1 MKRVVVL
8 FAFVFASAAYAH
20 DTWIAPDRFD
30 RTCGA
35 VTLHMTSGQD
45 FDRVETTIDPARV
58 MRAYA
63 HLPGQ
68 RLAIKGIP
76 TKYSLDF
83 KVKVPKKGIAMVGVD
98 LAPKTLELTS
108 EQVDDY
114 LDEIAAADELRAYRK
129 LHPGRWRE
137 RYTKHAKTF
146 LRCGAPAPSDDFQ
159 IQAGMGL
166 ELVPQG
172 TDPTTLKAGDT
183 FRVILVAP
191 GKPLFRTIAL
201 ALVRQGQ
208 GRIAVIEPDAHGIAS
223 MELKEPGRYLLSAT
237 DLRHAD
243 GKDGL
248 DWESDFTTL
257 TFDVK
262 P

>member
-35 VTLHMTSGQD
+35 VTLHLTSGQN
-45 FDRVETTIDPARV
+45 FDHVETSIDPARV
-58 MRAYA
+58 VRAFA

-68 RLAIKGIP
+68 RLAIKGAP
-76 TKYSLDF
+76 KKYSLDF
-83 KVKVPKKGIAMVGVD
+83 TVKVPKKGIAIVGVD
-98 LAPKTLELTS
+98 LAPKTLELTP
-108 EQVDDY
+108 EQVEEY
-114 LDEIAAADELRAYRK
+114 LDEIGAADETRAYWK

-137 RYTKHAKTF
+137 RYAKHAKTF
-146 LRCGAPAPSDDFQ
+146 LRCGAPARGDEFQ
-159 IQAGMGL
+159 LQTGMGL

-172 TDPTTLKAGDT
+172 TDPTTLKVGDT

-191 GKPLFRTIAL
+191 KKPLFRTIAL
-201 ALVRQGQ
+201 ALVRQGAGQ
-208 GRIAVIEPDAHGIAS
+208 VANLEPDGQGIVS
-223 MELKEPGRYLLSAT
+223 VVLKEPGRYLLSAT
-237 DLRHAD
+237 DLRHAEE
-243 GKDGL
+243 KDL

>member
-1 MKRVVVL
+1 MKRLVVL
-8 FAFVFASAAYAH
+8 FAFVFASAASAH

-30 RTCGA
+30 RCGA

-58 MRAYA
+58 TQAYV
-63 HLPGQ
+63 HLPKQ
-68 RLAIKGIP
+68 RVAIKGVP

-83 KVKVPKKGIAMVGVD
+83 TVNVPKKGIAIVAVD
-98 LAPKTLELTS
+98 LAPKTLELTDA
-108 EQVDDY
+108 EVDEY
-114 LDEIAAADELRAYRK
+114 LDEIAAADEIRAYRK

-137 RYTKHAKTF
+137 RYTKHAKTM
-146 LRCGAPAPSDDFQ
+146 LRCGAPVEGDQFQ
-159 IQAGMGL
+159 LQSGMGL

-191 GKPLFRTIAL
+191 KKPLFRTTAL
-201 ALVRQGQ
+201 ALVRQGM
-208 GRIAVIEPDAHGIAS
+208 GRVAVIEPDAHGIAS
-223 MELKEPGRYLLSAT
+223 FVVKEPGHYLLSAT

-243 GKDGL
+243 GKDDL

-257 TFDVK
+257 TFDVR

>member
-1 MKRVVVL
+1 MKRFVVL
-8 FAFVFASAAYAH
+8 LALVFPSAVYAH

-58 MRAYA
+58 TRAYA

-68 RLAIKGIP
+68 RVAIKGVP

-83 KVKVPKKGIAMVGVD
+83 TVKMPKKGLTIVGVD

-108 EQVDDY
+108 EEVDEY
-114 LDEIAAADELRAYRK
+114 LDEIGAAEEIRAYRK

-146 LRCGAPAPSDDFQ
+146 LRCGAPSPSDDFQ
-159 IQAGMGL
+159 LQAGMGL
-166 ELVPQG
+166 ELIPQG

-191 GKPLFRTIAL
+191 KKPLFRTIAL
-201 ALVRQGQ
+201 ALVRQGAGQ
-208 GRIAVIEPDAHGIAS
+208 VATIEPDAHGIVS
-223 MELKEPGRYLLSAT
+223 VVLKEPGHYLLSAT
-237 DLRHAD
+237 DLRHAEE
-243 GKDGL
+243 KDL

>member
-30 RTCGA
+30 RPCGA
-35 VTLHMTSGQD
+35 VTLHMSSGQN
-45 FDRVETTIDPARV
+45 FDHVETPIDPARV
-58 MRAYA
+58 VRAFA
-63 HLPGQ
+63 HVPGQ
-68 RLAIKGIP
+68 RLAIKGVP
-76 TKYSLDF
+76 TKFSLDF
-83 KVKVPKKGIAMVGVD
+83 TVKVPKKGITVVGVD

-108 EQVDDY
+108 EEVDEY
-114 LDEIAAADELRAYRK
+114 LDEIAAADEIRAYRT

-146 LRCGAPAPSDDFQ
+146 LRCGSPSKADDYQ
-159 IQAGMGL
+159 IQSGMGL
-166 ELVPQG
+166 ELIPQG
-172 TDPTTLKAGDT
+172 TDPTTLKVGDT

-191 GKPLFRTIAL
+191 KKPLFRTIAL

-208 GRIAVIEPDAHGIAS
+208 GRVAVIEPDAHGIAS
-223 MELKEPGRYLLSAT
+223 VVLKEPGRYLLSAT
-237 DLRHAD
+237 DLRHAEE
-243 GKDGL
+243 KDL